1 MQLDF
6 EIENTR
12 LLPGGISVERSVLE
26 NINESTVVECGGVM
40 TVELDVTPEVLQGR
54 NLFLAAGGKIKCS
67 KRLLGVLQTMSV
79 AGGKYEILL

>member
-1 MQLDF
+1 
-6 EIENTR
+6 
-12 LLPGGISVERSVLE
+12 
-26 NINESTVVECGGVM
+26 M

>member
-1 MQLDF
+1 MICCRLKKCEALKKHLKGR
-6 EIENTR
+6 EIWHFLKGKIKKT
-12 LLPGGISVERSVLE
+12 
-26 NINESTVVECGGVM
+26 
-40 TVELDVTPEVLQGR
+40 GR